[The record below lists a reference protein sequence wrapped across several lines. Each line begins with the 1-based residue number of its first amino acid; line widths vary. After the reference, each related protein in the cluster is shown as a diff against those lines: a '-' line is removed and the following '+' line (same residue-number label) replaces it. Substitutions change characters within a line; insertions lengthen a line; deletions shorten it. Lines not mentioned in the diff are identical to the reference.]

1 MSRASEVP
9 VALVTG
15 ASRGLGK
22 AIALSLAEAG
32 FDVAVTAR
40 TVTEGDGSAED
51 DTVNGAPPVP
61 LAGSLAT
68 TVAEIERRGRR
79 GLGVAM
85 DFRDLATVE
94 AVPRVVLDAWGRIDV
109 LVNNGLYR
117 GPGTSDRLL
126 DLRMDDLDTL
136 LRGNV
141 SHQIRLV
148 QLVVPSMLEHGRGR
162 IIDIVSGSA
171 RQDPPGPPGTGGWG
185 IAYSGSKAALG
196 RLAGGVNAEFAASG
210 IQAFNVDPG
219 NVLTERRRA
228 LRPHDEYT
236 AAFGLDSADAT
247 AGVVAWLAS
256 DPPRRR
262 VARPLGA
269 RPCAVGRAHGGP
281 CPCAR
286 RDRRRP
292 LRGRFAEPPR
302 RRTATGDR

>member
-1 MSRASEVP
+1 M
-9 VALVTG
+9 ALVTG

-22 AIALSLAEAG
+22 AIALALAEAG

-40 TVTEGDGSAED
+40 TVSEGDGRAED

-61 LAGSLAT
+61 LPGSLDT

-79 GLGVAM
+79 GLGIVM

-94 AVPRVVLDAWGRIDV
+94 DAPRTVLDTWGRIDV

-126 DLRMDDLDTL
+126 DLRVSDLDTL
-136 LRGNV
+136 MRGNLTY
-141 SHQIRLV
+141 QIRLV
-148 QLVVPSMLEHGRGR
+148 QLVLPSMLEHGRGR

-171 RQDPPGPPGTGGWG
+171 RQDPPGPPGTRGWG

-196 RLAGGVNAEFAASG
+196 RVAGGLNAEFGASG

-228 LRPHDEYT
+228 LRPDDEYS
-236 AAFGLDSADAT
+236 AEFGVDSAAAT
-247 AGVVAWLAS
+247 AGVVAWLAR
-256 DPPRRR
+256 DPGA
-262 VARPLGA
+262 VEWLGRWVFA
-269 RPCAVGRAHGGP
+269 PALWAELAPDRAT
-281 CPCAR
+281 A
-286 RDRRRP
+286 
-292 LRGRFAEPPR
+292 AE
-302 RRTATGDR
+302 T